1 MLSDPVP
8 RVLIPD
14 RARCPAS
21 ARAHLLLLSN
31 GSLAKCPLACQSVNI
46 LFFFF
51 ASAAEAPPALPLCHL
66 LCMRPIISWGRR
78 GGVLWRRLMA
88 HPICSQRAWPAL
100 PRRVP
105 APPQGPGIFYSGA
118 GTARLLIY
126 GSGEH
131 PPRCSAFP
139 RPASKGPIT
148 YHPANAFPPSPSF
161 QHPAFS
167 LVNISRC
174 VIYPGAQPG
183 GSGYLHARRREN
195 FKNKSQGTT
204 TILISHYRHFCG
216 SIKKRAARQLDERV
230 RKETA
235 PCQKAALGS
244 RLPGTR
250 LHRLSF

>member
-51 ASAAEAPPALPLCHL
+51 ASAAEAPPALPLRHL

-131 PPRCSAFP
+131 PPPLLSLPPPCLQ
-139 RPASKGPIT
+139 RP
-148 YHPANAFPPSPSF
+148 HNLPPS
-161 QHPAFS
+161 QC
-167 LVNISRC
+167 ISPFP
-174 VIYPGAQPG
+174 IFP
-183 GSGYLHARRREN
+183 
-195 FKNKSQGTT
+195 
-204 TILISHYRHFCG
+204 
-216 SIKKRAARQLDERV
+216 
-230 RKETA
+230 A
-235 PCQKAALGS
+235 PCV
-244 RLPGTR
+244 LPR
-250 LHRLSF
+250 